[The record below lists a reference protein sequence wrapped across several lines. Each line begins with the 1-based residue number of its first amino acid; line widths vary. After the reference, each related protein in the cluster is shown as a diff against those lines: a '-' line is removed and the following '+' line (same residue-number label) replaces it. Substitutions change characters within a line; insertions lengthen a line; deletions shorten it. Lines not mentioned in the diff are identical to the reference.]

1 MTRFSKRSTRSWP
14 DVDSSP
20 TPQLDDDRES
30 VLRGLLFTGLG
41 HLINVFEPLL
51 TLLLVRLTGA
61 AVWGLFLLAESIGYA
76 ATRLASVGLDRGL
89 MWDAARARDGGA
101 YRIRGLQGA
110 LVIGATLGL
119 SVAAIGQLALPWLV
133 SDVFEAPEALEA
145 ARVILWTTPISVVVS
160 LLIFTAQGLQSVGP
174 RVAAQQITVPLITRG
189 FPLALLLWPTDLAAP
204 QTLIAIGHMLGNLA
218 ALGVSIV
225 LLKRRMAQVNATLA
239 RDSFWPS
246 KGVLRYSV
254 PAGLSEL
261 LSTLMV
267 RVDVWMLAA
276 FMDASAVGLYG
287 VILSLSKALRTLR
300 HAFTPIVTP
309 IMSEATQRGET
320 ARIQRAFGEGV
331 FLMTC
336 LAAPILVA
344 LWTFAEPLLTLYGP
358 EFSAGSW
365 PLMVLC
371 LGTLIHVVA
380 GLASTIV
387 AGAGRADLMLLN
399 QVLPIALN
407 VGLNVWLIPDYGV
420 LGAAFATAS
429 ALAVMSLLEVA
440 FARRIVGAKLTEWR
454 ALEPLIVSAVSAGLG
469 WLLAGMLSPDTDPLI
484 YRVAVLGI
492 FALLFAVWLS
502 ARGHRRFSSV

>member
-1 MTRFSKRSTRSWP
+1 M
-14 DVDSSP
+14 DSPP
-20 TPQLDDDRES
+20 TPQLDGDRES
-30 VLRGLLFTGLG
+30 VVRGLLLTGLG

-51 TLLLVRLTGA
+51 TLVLVRLTGA
-61 AVWGLFLLAESIGYA
+61 AVWGLFLLAESIGYV

-89 MWDAARARDGGA
+89 MWDAARSRDGDT

-110 LVIGATLGL
+110 LLIGATAGFT
-119 SVAAIGQLALPWLV
+119 VAAIGQLVLPWLV
-133 SDVFEAPEALEA
+133 GDVFEAPEALEA
-145 ARVILWTTPISVVVS
+145 ARVILWTTPISVAVS
-160 LLIFTAQGLQSVGP
+160 ILIFTAQGLQSVGP
-174 RVAAQQITVPLITRG
+174 RVAVQQITVPLITRG

-218 ALGVSIV
+218 ALGVAIL
-225 LLKRRMAQVNATLA
+225 LLKRRMTQVNATLA
-239 RDSFWPS
+239 RDIFWPP
-246 KGVLRYSV
+246 KAVLHYSA

-261 LSTLMV
+261 LSTMMV

-300 HAFTPIVTP
+300 HAFTPVVTP
-309 IMSEATQRGET
+309 IMSEATYRGQT
-320 ARIQRAFGEGV
+320 ARIQRALGQSV

-344 LWTFAEPLLTLYGP
+344 LWTFSEPLLTLYGP

-365 PLMVLC
+365 PLIVLC

-399 QVLPIALN
+399 HVLPIALN
-407 VGLNVWLIPDYGV
+407 VGLNLWLIPDYGV
-420 LGAAFATAS
+420 LGAALATAS
-429 ALAVMSLLEVA
+429 SLTVMSLLELA
-440 FARRIVGAKLTEWR
+440 FARRIVGAKLAEWGT
-454 ALEPLIVSAVSAGLG
+454 LEPLIVSAGGAGLG
-469 WLLAGMLSPDTDPLI
+469 WLLAGLLSPGVDPLL
-484 YRVAVLGI
+484 YRIVVLGI
-492 FALLFAVWLS
+492 FALLFAVWLL
-502 ARGHRRFSSV
+502 ARGRRRFRGA

>member
-1 MTRFSKRSTRSWP
+1 MSRLSKRSTRSWP
-14 DVDSSP
+14 DVDSQP

-30 VLRGLLFTGLG
+30 VLKGLLITGLG

-89 MWDAARARDGGA
+89 MWDTARSRDGDA
-101 YRIRGLQGA
+101 YRVRGLQGA
-110 LVIGATLGL
+110 LVIGAALGL
-119 SVAAIGQLALPWLV
+119 SVATLGQLALPWLV
-133 SDVFEAPEALEA
+133 GDIFEAPEALDA
-145 ARVILWTTPISVVVS
+145 ARVILWTTPISVAVS
-160 LLIFTAQGLQSVGP
+160 ILIFTAQGLQSVVP
-174 RVAAQQITVPLITRG
+174 RVAVQQITVPLITRG

-225 LLKRRMAQVNATLA
+225 LLKRRMTQANATLA
-239 RDSFWPS
+239 PDSFWPP
-246 KGVLRYSV
+246 KAVLHYSA

-261 LSTLMV
+261 LSTMMV

-300 HAFTPIVTP
+300 HAFTPVVTP
-309 IMSEATQRGET
+309 IMSEATHRGET
-320 ARIQRAFGEGV
+320 ARIQRAFGQSV

-336 LAAPILVA
+336 LAAPLLVA
-344 LWTFAEPLLTLYGP
+344 LWTFSEPLLGLYGS

-365 PLMVLC
+365 PLVVLC

-407 VGLNVWLIPDYGV
+407 VGMNLWLIPAYGV
-420 LGAAFATAS
+420 LGAALATAS
-429 ALAVMSLLEVA
+429 SLTVMSLLELA
-440 FARRIVGAKLTEWR
+440 FARRIVGAKLAEWGV
-454 ALEPLIVSAVSAGLG
+454 LEPLIMSAASAGLG
-469 WLLAGMLSPDTDPLI
+469 WLFAGLLSPSADPL
-484 YRVAVLGI
+484 RDRLAVLGV
-492 FALLFAVWLS
+492 FTLLFTMWLLT
-502 ARGHRRFSSV
+502 RGRRRLRGA